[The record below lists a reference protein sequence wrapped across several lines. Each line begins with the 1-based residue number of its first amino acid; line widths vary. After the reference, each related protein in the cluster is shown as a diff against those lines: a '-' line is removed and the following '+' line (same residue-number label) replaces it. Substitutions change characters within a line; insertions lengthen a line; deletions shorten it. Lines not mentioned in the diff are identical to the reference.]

1 MKRSRQEKEQTHQ
14 RIVENAAKQI
24 RAEGV
29 NGVGIAELMGQA
41 GLTHGGFYAH
51 FRNKD
56 ALLVEICQAGM
67 AETIEKLS
75 QAVAHASAGAE
86 LSALVT
92 KYLSIDH
99 RDDAS
104 RGCVMPA
111 LAADFARRPEEVR
124 SAFTKE
130 YEELLQLVASVLPE
144 GPDES
149 RYDAVIALVAG
160 MVGALLLA
168 RTVND
173 PTLSER
179 ILRTTRDFLIQTFS
193 KIAPENE

>member
-14 RIVENAAKQI
+14 RIVQNAAQQI

-29 NGVGIAELMGQA
+29 NGIGIADLMGQA

-56 ALLVEICQAGM
+56 ALLEEVCHAGM
-67 AETIEKLS
+67 AETLEKLS
-75 QAVAHASAGAE
+75 QAVAHAPAGEE

-92 KYLSIDH
+92 CYLSISH
-99 RDDAS
+99 RNDPS
-104 RGCVMPA
+104 HGCVMPS

-124 SAFTKE
+124 SAFTEE
-130 YEELLQLVASVLPE
+130 YEEFLQLVASVLPE
-144 GPDES
+144 GTDES
-149 RYDAVIALVAG
+149 RYDAAIALVAG

-168 RTVND
+168 RTIND
-173 PTLSER
+173 PVLSER
-179 ILRTTRDFLIQTFS
+179 ILHTNQDLLIQTFS
-193 KIAPENE
+193 KRASENE

>member
-14 RIVENAAKQI
+14 RIVQNAAQQI

-29 NGVGIAELMGQA
+29 NGIGIADLMGQA

-56 ALLVEICQAGM
+56 ALLAEIYHAGM

-75 QAVAHASAGAE
+75 QAVAHAPAGAE
-86 LSALVT
+86 VSALVT
-92 KYLSIDH
+92 SYLSIAH
-99 RDDAS
+99 RNDPS
-104 RGCVMPA
+104 HGCVMPS

-124 SAFTKE
+124 SVFTEE
-130 YEELLQLVASVLPE
+130 YEEFLQFVTSVLPE
-144 GPDES
+144 GTDEN
-149 RYDAVIALVAG
+149 RHDAAIALVSG

-168 RTVND
+168 RTIND
-173 PTLSER
+173 PALSER
-179 ILRTTRDFLIQTFS
+179 ILRVNRDFLIQTFS
-193 KIAPENE
+193 KTSPENE

>member
-14 RIVENAAKQI
+14 RIVENAAQQI

-29 NGVGIAELMGQA
+29 NGIGIADLMGQA

-56 ALLVEICQAGM
+56 VLLAEICHTGT
-67 AETIEKLS
+67 AETLEKLS
-75 QAVAHASAGAE
+75 QAVDQAPAGAE

-92 KYLSIDH
+92 RYLSIAH
-99 RDDAS
+99 RNDPS
-104 RGCVMPA
+104 HGCVMPS
-111 LAADFARRPEEVR
+111 LAADLARRPEEVR
-124 SAFTKE
+124 SAFTE
-130 YEELLQLVASVLPE
+130 GYEELLQLIVSVLPV
-144 GPDES
+144 GTDEN
-149 RYDAVIALVAG
+149 RYDAAMALFSG

-173 PTLSER
+173 PALSER
-179 ILRTTRDFLIQTFS
+179 ILHTTRDFLIQTFS
-193 KIAPENE
+193 KIASENE